1 MNVVIAGEGPPLLL
15 VHGSAADHTT
25 WNMQLATLKQ
35 HARMITWDR
44 RAVEHVEQHAD
55 DAISLIER
63 DAGGPVVACGS
74 SFGGVV
80 VLELARRRPEL
91 LRGAVLLEPPL
102 RPDDS
107 ERGIPEAALSE
118 YDRLAR
124 EQGGPAAAEFFLRFV
139 LGDVPYERMPRP
151 YQERSKSL
159 WRQIRLDCAALG
171 NYRVRY
177 PELGRIDTPI
187 LLVGGERSAPFYRP
201 TLEALHAA
209 LGKSHLEFFSGAGHM
224 MHAEVYRRFNER
236 LLAFMDTL

>member
-1 MNVVIAGEGPPLLL
+1 VLL

-25 WNMQLATLKQ
+25 WSMQFSTLKQ
-35 HARMITWDR
+35 HARMIAWDR

-55 DAISLIER
+55 DAIALIER
-63 DAGGPVVACGS
+63 EAGGPVVACGS

-80 VLELARRRPEL
+80 VLDVLRRRPEL
-91 LRGAVLLEPPL
+91 IRGAVLLEPPL

-107 ERGIPEAALSE
+107 ERGIPEGVLAE
-118 YDRLAR
+118 YDRLTR
-124 EQGGPAAAEFFLRFV
+124 ELGGPAAAEYFLRFV

-177 PELGRIDTPI
+177 PELGRVQTPV
-187 LLVGGERSAPFYRP
+187 LLLGGERSAPFYRP
-201 TLEALHAA
+201 TLEALEGA
-209 LGKSHLEFFSGAGHM
+209 LGNAQLEFLSGAGHM

-236 LLAFMDTL
+236 LLAFMESL